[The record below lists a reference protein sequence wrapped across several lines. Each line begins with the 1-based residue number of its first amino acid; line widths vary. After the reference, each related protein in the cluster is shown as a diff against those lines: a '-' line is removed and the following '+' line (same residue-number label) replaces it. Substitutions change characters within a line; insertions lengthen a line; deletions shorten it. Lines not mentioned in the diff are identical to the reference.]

1 MKKDTFAMVAGGVVA
16 LMASQRKGDAMKKV
30 LHAIVIM
37 IRDAKE
43 YREAGMEE
51 KAVVLESLKGLVF
64 GKVTMQENPEN
75 RK

>member
-1 MKKDTFAMVAGGVVA
+1 MTVPR
-16 LMASQRKGDAMKKV
+16 SQRKGDAMKKV

-51 KAVVLESLKGLVF
+51 KAVVLDSQKGLVF
-64 GKVTMQENPEN
+64 GKVTMLENPEN

>member
-1 MKKDTFAMVAGGVVA
+1 MTVPR
-16 LMASQRKGDAMKKV
+16 SQRKGDAMKKV

-64 GKVTMQENPEN
+64 GKVTMHENPEN

>member
-1 MKKDTFAMVAGGVVA
+1 MTVPR
-16 LMASQRKGDAMKKV
+16 SQRKGDAMKKV

-37 IRDAKE
+37 IQDAKE
-43 YREAGMEE
+43 YREAEMEK